1 MHISR
6 DISLALTLRHKRI
19 QRRFATAYIISAC
32 RKETAEWAKTTVV
45 WVMQADRGCCS
56 STSRISKT
64 PQPRTS
70 ARFSHY
76 HPTHPPHHPP
86 TAVCNTTLSCDR
98 INGCLG
104 RPTCICVARNSNS
117 VGESRLTCN
126 REGRRGACYI
136 DTLSLGLALLLLGNY
151 SIYKN
156 SFLPTRLLID
166 GNYWNALFSPS
177 VPDQCDGVRHCNG
190 H

>member
-1 MHISR
+1 MQEGNCRVGENDSGLGDASGPRLLLFHQSDR
-6 DISLALTLRHKRI
+6 QNPSASHKRPLLTLTQH
-19 QRRFATAYIISAC
+19 TLL
-32 RKETAEWAKTTVV
+32 T
-45 WVMQADRGCCS
+45 
-56 STSRISKT
+56 
-64 PQPRTS
+64 
-70 ARFSHY
+70 
-76 HPTHPPHHPP
+76 HPP

-104 RPTCICVARNSNS
+104 RLTCICVARNSNS

-166 GNYWNALFSPS
+166 SNY
-177 VPDQCDGVRHCNG
+177 
-190 H
+190 